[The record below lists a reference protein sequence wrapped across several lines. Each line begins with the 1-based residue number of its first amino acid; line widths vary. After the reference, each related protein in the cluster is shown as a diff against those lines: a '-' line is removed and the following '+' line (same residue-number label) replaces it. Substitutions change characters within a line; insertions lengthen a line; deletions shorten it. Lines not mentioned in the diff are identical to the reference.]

1 MFFFGLFG
9 ALGSSSE
16 EQGKEANY
24 LPFDSL
30 SDEQLLIRV
39 GNGDREAFS
48 RLYENTKK
56 SIYSFILSIMKNPD
70 DSEEIMQETYVKIW
84 QSAPNYS
91 PQGKPLAWMF
101 TIARNFCMMK
111 FRSEKH
117 EADMGLSDLSEKE
130 TGEYCR
136 GVENATDR
144 MVLETALKNLGEEER
159 TIVLLHASAG
169 MKHREIA
176 DELSMPLATILSKY
190 NRAVKKLQK
199 ILGEGEA
206 H

>member
-9 ALGSSSE
+9 ALGASS
-16 EQGKEANY
+16 GAY
-24 LPFDSL
+24 VPLDSL

-39 GNGDREAFS
+39 GNGDKEAFS
-48 RLYENTKK
+48 KLYENTKK

-84 QSAPNYS
+84 QSAPNYI

-130 TGEYCR
+130 TGEYCTA
-136 GVENATDR
+136 VENATDR
-144 MVLETALKNLGEEER
+144 MVLETALRNLGEEER

-206 H
+206 Q